1 MKRILFFVCFVSS
14 ISNIHAQLALYNYQ
28 GDQAYQEKDYQRAR
42 SFYTEGLDS
51 CDQYSIRK
59 LTDMWVEQPSMRR
72 SMQLPILKSFNCLKT
87 LAEAG
92 NPDAMFLLIDFYTDG
107 IGIEKDSVSAL
118 YWHLE
123 YGKTKGFPVNTASDM
138 TDNPSKTKTPRKSLL
153 SNRFCSFLT
162 YTYSPT
168 MPFGFTTGIYFDK
181 IGGYVSLRTDSKPP
195 YAAYECENKRVP
207 AIEVENPSYKF
218 NRERWHSR
226 MITGGLLYPVI
237 KNRLFVSAGGGY
249 GKRDYYREIIA
260 DKPDKPFPTLPT
272 GNKSEWCY
280 NTEASYEGLTLE
292 AGGMFIWKKLTVVGG
307 VNSTISST
315 KFKDLDIYFGLGLTF

>member
-1 MKRILFFVCFVSS
+1 MKRIFFFVFLVSC
-14 ISNIHAQLALYNYQ
+14 ISNIHAQPLASYNYN
-28 GDQAYQEKDYQRAR
+28 GDQAFQEKNYQKAL
-42 SFYTEGLDS
+42 SWYSEGLNS

-59 LTDMWVEQPSMRR
+59 LVDIWSEQPLMRR
-72 SMQLPILKSFNCLKT
+72 SMQYHMRTSFNCLKT
-87 LAEAG
+87 LAETG
-92 NPDAMFLLIDFYTDG
+92 NSDAMLLLKDFYTDG
-107 IGIEKDSVSAL
+107 IGTEKDPAL
-118 YWHLE
+118 ANYWHME
-123 YGKTKGFPVNTASDM
+123 YGKTQGFPIDTVSD
-138 TDNPSKTKTPRKSLL
+138 TIDNPAETKIPRKSLL

-168 MPFGFTTGIYFDK
+168 MPFGFTAGIYFDK
-181 IGGYVSLRTDSKPP
+181 IGGYVSLRTDSKSPRV
-195 YAAYECENKRVP
+195 AYECNNTRVP
-207 AIEVENPSYKF
+207 AIEIENPLYEF
-218 NRERWHSR
+218 NRERWCSQ

-260 DKPDKPFPTLPT
+260 DKPFST

-292 AGGMFIWKKLTVVGG
+292 AGGMFVWKKLTVVGG
-307 VNSTISST
+307 INST